1 VTSRPLVM
9 ATGVVEWAAREPEQT
24 AAVDIRRAVT
34 LGELETAAAAL
45 AARLLDGAEPG
56 AGDAP
61 SWLPIV
67 VDRSV
72 ATVVAVH
79 GAMRAGCTF
88 SRIESTMPRA
98 VIAEMLHRLG
108 SPRRAVVADPKY
120 AELLPD
126 GVEIISPFGHERV
139 GAASPQPVDHEAPG
153 YVSFTSGST
162 GRPKGVIV
170 PWFALDTN
178 IETLTRLGPSR
189 SGGPWT
195 EGLMHQ
201 FGAGVML
208 RGLALPSIGGTL
220 CIGDP
225 TTMSVDDLLD
235 WFHRNEIDCTSFP
248 ASLTR
253 AILRVADG
261 RPRLPS
267 VSLVRANSEASDWSL
282 VAPLRRLIG
291 PHLTI
296 RSGLSAT
303 EVGQIMRLVIGPD
316 HPIGE
321 GRIPVGRLVPGMEVR
336 LEPLDGDPSTTQLVV
351 ARPRTFGYLGD
362 PELTARRYFTD
373 EDGIRWWRS
382 SDVMRVDDEGIY
394 HHLGRAD
401 EMVRVKG
408 AFVAPSRI
416 EAALHSIDGIG
427 DAAVLLH
434 TAANDSVRVVAHV
447 QVVDDTLTPEAVDA
461 QLRQRLP
468 RDLVPAVIVRHD
480 ELPRSQR
487 MKVDRKALEQAPL
500 VRWRASRARKPT
512 TNFEWWCVAEVRRII
527 GIDDIGV
534 DDDLFE
540 AGLES
545 ISALELG
552 ATLSEAGFGD
562 FDPPRILEAR
572 TVAGIGH
579 MLGKPRAVRRSAVV
593 VHNDGGTHTPF
604 FAFPGGGGNAL
615 EWRFLADELGADQPV
630 AVVEM
635 RGMHTAGAP
644 DRTVESLATSALE
657 EIEARLDPA
666 EPGFILAFSG
676 GGPTAYEVAQRMH
689 ANGRRVH
696 LVLIDSAPSTRNRER
711 NPNRAPARL
720 QSEMPPTIRAA
731 AVKELPSAVIRSL
744 RYRRQRQRFERLIRD
759 PGPPSFYAG
768 RYLAFRQIQSRASLA
783 YEPAPA
789 AFPATL
795 VLVDGS
801 DSLRRCGDL
810 MPNLEVHDLGGA
822 HDTMLVPPYV
832 EDLASIVAAAARN
845 FASET
850 EPRPA

>member
-1 VTSRPLVM
+1 
-9 ATGVVEWAAREPEQT
+9 
-24 AAVDIRRAVT
+24 
-34 LGELETAAAAL
+34 
-45 AARLLDGAEPG
+45 
-56 AGDAP
+56 
-61 SWLPIV
+61 
-67 VDRSV
+67 
-72 ATVVAVH
+72 
-79 GAMRAGCTF
+79 
-88 SRIESTMPRA
+88 
-98 VIAEMLHRLG
+98 
-108 SPRRAVVADPKY
+108 
-120 AELLPD
+120 
-126 GVEIISPFGHERV
+126 
-139 GAASPQPVDHEAPG
+139 
-153 YVSFTSGST
+153 
-162 GRPKGVIV
+162 
-170 PWFALDTN
+170 
-178 IETLTRLGPSR
+178 
-189 SGGPWT
+189 
-195 EGLMHQ
+195 
-201 FGAGVML
+201 
-208 RGLALPSIGGTL
+208 
-220 CIGDP
+220 
-225 TTMSVDDLLD
+225 MSVDDLLD
-235 WFHRNEIDCTSFP
+235 WFHLNEVDCVSFP

-261 RPRLPS
+261 RQRLPS
-267 VSLVRANSEASDWSL
+267 VSLVRANSEACDWSL

-303 EVGQIMRLVIGPD
+303 EVGQIMRLEIGPD

-321 GRIPVGRLVPGMEVR
+321 GRIPVGRLEPGMEVR

-351 ARPRTFGYLGD
+351 ARPRTFGYLGE
-362 PELTARRYFTD
+362 PELTARRYFID
-373 EDGIRWWRS
+373 EHGIRWWRS

-408 AFVAPSRI
+408 SFVAPSRI

-468 RDLVPAVIVRHD
+468 RDLVPAVVVRHD

-500 VRWRASRARKPT
+500 VRWRSSRARQPT

-545 ISALELG
+545 IGALELG
-552 ATLSEAGFGD
+552 ATLADAGLGE

-572 TVAGIGH
+572 TVAGIGQ
-579 MLGKPRAVRRSAVV
+579 MLGKPREVRRSAVV
-593 VHNDGGTHTPF
+593 VHNDSGAQTPF

-644 DRTVESLATSALE
+644 DRTVESLAASALE
-657 EIEARLDPA
+657 EIEARLGPND
-666 EPGFILAFSG
+666 PGFIMAFSG
-676 GGPTAYEVAQRMH
+676 GGPTAFDVAQRLH
-689 ANGRRVH
+689 AQGRRVH
-696 LVLIDSAPSTRNRER
+696 LVLVDSAPSTRNRQR

-731 AVKELPSAVIRSL
+731 AVKEFPAAVIRSV
-744 RYRRQRQRFERLIRD
+744 RYRRHRQRFERLIRD
-759 PGPPSFYAG
+759 PGPPSFDAE
-768 RYLAFRQIQSRASLA
+768 RYLAFRQIQSRANQA

-789 AFPATL
+789 AFSATL
-795 VLVDGS
+795 VTVDGS
-801 DSLRRCGDL
+801 DSLQRCGEL
-810 MPNLEVHDLGGA
+810 MPQLEVRQLGGR
-822 HDTMLVPPYV
+822 HDGLLMPPYV
-832 EDLASIVAAAARN
+832 EELASIVADAAQDC
-845 FASET
+845 FASSNVQ
-850 EPRPA
+850 PPA